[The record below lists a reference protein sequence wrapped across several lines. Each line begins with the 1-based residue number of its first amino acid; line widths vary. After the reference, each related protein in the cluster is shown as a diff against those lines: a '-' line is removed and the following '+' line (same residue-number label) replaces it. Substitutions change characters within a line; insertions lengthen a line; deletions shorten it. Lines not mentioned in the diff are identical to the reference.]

1 MTTREFYLSVIDA
14 HISDDATEKARELL
28 ASLDARNEKR
38 KSADSKEKREVRAR
52 VDAVYSALDASPTLA
67 ETVAESVGVTVGQAR
82 SALSALVREG
92 RAVKVNVKVDKARRV
107 AYVRAE
113 DMAQFLPHEVS
124 V

>member
-14 HISDDATEKARELL
+14 HISDDATTKARELL

-52 VDAVYSALDASPTLA
+52 VESVYHALDASPTLA
-67 ETVAESVGVTVGQAR
+67 ETVAESIGISVGQAR
-82 SALSALVREG
+82 SALTALVRDG
-92 RAVKVNVKVDKARRV
+92 RAMKVNVKVDKARRV
-107 AYVRAE
+107 AYCLA
-113 DMAQFLPHEVS
+113 EVS